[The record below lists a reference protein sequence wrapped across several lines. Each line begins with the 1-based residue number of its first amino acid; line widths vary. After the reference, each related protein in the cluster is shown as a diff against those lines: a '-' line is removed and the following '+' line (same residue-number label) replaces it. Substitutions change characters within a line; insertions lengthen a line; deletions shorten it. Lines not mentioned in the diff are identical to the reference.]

1 MNDLSITKFVDTNTG
16 QPNFDDVVTFML
28 KFGLLVHRTPGLLKQ
43 TELND
48 RIQLIDEERDEFKE
62 AAEAGDLARM
72 ADALI
77 DLAYVTMGTAA
88 QLGLPWQALWAD
100 VQRANMAKVP
110 GMTKRGQVHDVCKP
124 PGWVGPQTEAILYVA
139 GWDPDAEPRGYQQT
153 SLPL

>member
-62 AAEAGDLARM
+62 AAEAGDLAPLGEVLPAPR
-72 ADALI
+72 ARVCARRV
-77 DLAYVTMGTAA
+77 ACAWHPGGT
-88 QLGLPWQALWAD
+88 
-100 VQRANMAKVP
+100 
-110 GMTKRGQVHDVCKP
+110 P
-124 PGWVGPQTEAILYVA
+124 PP
-139 GWDPDAEPRGYQQT
+139 
-153 SLPL
+153 